1 MADPAAP
8 TIRFGGEPGLVLPG
22 GGARAAYQVGV
33 LKAIAS
39 IADCHT
45 LPFRTLAGV
54 SAGAINAMGLARG
67 AGDFDTAVFK
77 LERLWTGM
85 RPGDVFSMEYTA
97 LQKFLSRDAKPA
109 SLLNNAPLREL
120 LTREAPDDGAVANNI
135 QQGFLD
141 GFAVTASNYSNGD
154 ATTFFQAQPELIAWH
169 ARRRHSVP
177 TTIGVPHLLASSALP
192 LLFPAEKIGNEYFVD
207 GSLRMTQPLSPV
219 IKMGADRILVIGVR
233 NETLP
238 VGDEGVRQPGI
249 AEVAGYTLDSLFS
262 ENLNTDIERLQ
273 STNALVDALP
283 FWRRGNLRKRKIDV
297 MVIRPSEDLRKLAAH
312 HSVQMPRGVRL
323 FLRTVGGWGHE
334 WRMPSYLL
342 FDGRFAQTLID
353 LGYRDGLK
361 ARPELQA
368 FFA

>member
-1 MADPAAP
+1 MPEFREP
-8 TIRFGGEPGLVLPG
+8 TIRFSGEPGLVLPG

-33 LKAIAS
+33 LKAIAA

-45 LPFRTLAGV
+45 VPFRTIAGV
-54 SAGAINAMGLARG
+54 SAGAINAMGLAR
-67 AGDFDTAVFK
+67 AASDFSDAVLH
-77 LERLWTGM
+77 LERLWTDM
-85 RPGDVFSMEYTA
+85 RPGDVFTMEYSA
-97 LQKFLSRDAKPA
+97 LQKFLSRGGKPS
-109 SLLNNAPLREL
+109 SLLNNAPLRQL
-120 LTREAPDDGAVANNI
+120 LTREVPPDGAVARHI
-135 QQGFLD
+135 EHGILD
-141 GFAVTASNYSNGD
+141 GVAITASNYSTGE
-154 ATTFFQAQPELIAWH
+154 ATTFFEAQPELLAWH
-169 ARRRHSVP
+169 TRRRHSMAAVL
-177 TTIGVPHLLASSALP
+177 GVPHLLASSALP
-192 LLFPAEKIGNEYFVD
+192 LLFPAEKVGQHYFID

-238 VGDEGVRQPGI
+238 VGDEGVAQPGI
-249 AEVAGYTLDSLFS
+249 AEIAGYTLDSLFS

-283 FWRRGNLRKRKIDV
+283 FWRRRGLRRRRIEV
-297 MVIRPSEDLRKLAAH
+297 LVIRPSEDLRKVAAEF
-312 HSVQMPRGVRL
+312 SVQMPRGVRL

-342 FDGRFAQTLID
+342 FDGRFARALID

-361 ARPELQA
+361 QRTALQT

>member
-1 MADPAAP
+1 MPDRLEAN
-8 TIRFGGEPGLVLPG
+8 IRFGGEPGLVLPG

-33 LKAIAS
+33 LKAIAA

-45 LPFRTLAGV
+45 LPFRTIAGV
-54 SAGAINAMGLARG
+54 SAGAINAMGLARR
-67 AGDFDTAVFK
+67 ADDFAEAVLH

-85 RPGDVFSMEYTA
+85 KPGDVFSMEYSA
-97 LQKFLSRDAKPA
+97 LQKFLTRDHKPV
-109 SLLNNAPLREL
+109 SLLNNTPLRQL
-120 LTREAPDDGAVANNI
+120 LVREVPDDGAVGRHI
-135 QQGFLD
+135 SSGILD
-141 GFAVTASNYSNGD
+141 GLAVTASNYSTGE
-154 ATTFFQAQPELIAWH
+154 ATTFFQAQPELLAWH
-169 ARRRHSVP
+169 TRRRHSVP
-177 TTIGVPHLLASSALP
+177 AIIGVPHLLASSALP
-192 LLFPAEKIGNEYFVD
+192 LLFPAERIDEHYFVD

-238 VGDEGVRQPGI
+238 VGDEGGAQPGI
-249 AEVAGYTLDSLFS
+249 AEIAGFTLDSLFS

-273 STNALVDALP
+273 MTNQLVDALP
-283 FWRRGNLRKRKIDV
+283 FWRRRGLRKRRIEV
-297 MVIRPSEDLRKLAAH
+297 MVLRPSLDLRKVAADY
-312 HSVQMPRGVRL
+312 SVQMPRGVRL

-342 FDGRFAQTLID
+342 FDGRFAQALID

-361 ARPELQA
+361 ARQALQA